1 MPLCRFSNTYG
12 MYDVTPVEN
21 LFIDEFMLRAPG
33 DYVKVYLYGL
43 KLCYQPGGETSAA
56 ALGRALGMEESAVA
70 KAFAYWERQGVLRA
84 VAPEGYEYLNLK
96 DVLFNQGLHADP
108 ALTKY
113 ASLNRALEQLFGDR
127 MLLPQDYQKIYD
139 WVEVFGLR
147 EEVVLELVRHG
158 IARHGRGRRVPI
170 TYLDRIAQTWAA
182 DGVNTLEEAQARAQ
196 EEEARQLGV
205 SKVLASLG
213 QRRAATVYEQE
224 FFLKWTRQWGFD
236 LPAILAACRET
247 TKASKPSFAYVDRIL
262 DTYRERGLLRAEQI
276 EADRQGRA
284 ADDEPVRQWMAAM
297 GQRSAPTDALRQ
309 IYAAFREQGMEHEVL
324 LAAARYNQ
332 KHGRTAPADQE
343 KLLTYWLKLGIHTK
357 QDWDAHMA
365 RITRL
370 NALCAEVLER
380 AEDRRAAQGADQA
393 MYQRWEALG
402 FPHETILLAASYAR
416 GSQNPMAFCNRILEN
431 WHREGIHGPEEARRA
446 HEARGGRGD
455 KARGAREA
463 FDQRTYSDEDFK
475 HLYADLDQY

>member
-1 MPLCRFSNTYG
+1 M
-12 MYDVTPVEN
+12 
-21 LFIDEFMLRAPG
+21 
-33 DYVKVYLYGL
+33 
-43 KLCYQPGGETSAA
+43 
-56 ALGRALGMEESAVA
+56 
-70 KAFAYWERQGVLRA
+70 
-84 VAPEGYEYLNLK
+84 
-96 DVLFNQGLHADP
+96 
-108 ALTKY
+108 
-113 ASLNRALEQLFGDR
+113 
-127 MLLPQDYQKIYD
+127 
-139 WVEVFGLR
+139 
-147 EEVVLELVRHG
+147 
-158 IARHGRGRRVPI
+158 
-170 TYLDRIAQTWAA
+170 
-182 DGVNTLEEAQARAQ
+182 
-196 EEEARQLGV
+196 

-357 QDWDAHMA
+357 QDWDAYMA